1 MKNKIEINGIPI
13 IIERKKIKNM
23 YLRVLPPNGEVKI
36 SAPLSISQK
45 NIIKF
50 ADSKTKW
57 IKNKQKIVIKESEK
71 AKKREIKYITGE
83 THYLWGKP
91 YTLQI
96 INQNND
102 YKNIFIK
109 NNTIYLPVKENSN
122 FENRKR
128 TMIEWYRK
136 EIKIK
141 IPNILE
147 ECIKI
152 VGKHPNEWRVKN
164 MKTRWGTCN
173 IQKKRIWINL
183 QLCKKS
189 PECLKYVI
197 IHELTHLYIPN
208 HGKEFKNLMDK
219 FYPNW
224 KETKKLLNKEKYY

>member
-183 QLCKKS
+183 
-189 PECLKYVI
+189 
-197 IHELTHLYIPN
+197 
-208 HGKEFKNLMDK
+208 
-219 FYPNW
+219 
-224 KETKKLLNKEKYY
+224 